1 MAFLQETSEGVV
13 LRIRLQ
19 PRSAPCAIAGVGGEY
34 LKVRV
39 NAPPVEGAANEA
51 CRSFL
56 AKQFRIAKGR
66 VIILS
71 GEKSREKRIL
81 LRDVRKDVISSRIAE
96 ALKKSR

>member
-13 LRIRLQ
+13 LRVRIQ
-19 PRSAPCAIAGVGGEY
+19 PRSAQCAMAGVAGEY

-39 NAPPVEGAANEA
+39 NAPPVGGAANEA

-66 VIILS
+66 VEILS

-81 LRDVRKDVISSRIAE
+81 LRGVKRDEISSRIAE
-96 ALKKSR
+96 ALKESR